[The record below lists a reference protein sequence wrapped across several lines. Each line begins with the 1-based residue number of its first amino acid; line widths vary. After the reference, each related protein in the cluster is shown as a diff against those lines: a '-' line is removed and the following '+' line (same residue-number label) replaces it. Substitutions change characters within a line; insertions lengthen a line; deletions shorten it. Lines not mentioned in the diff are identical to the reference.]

1 MDSVDYQQKYIKYK
15 KKYCELKKKNNRNM
29 VGGRPQISHSRNELP
44 LI

>member
-15 KKYCELKKKNNRNM
+15 NKYCELKKNVNM
-29 VGGRPQISHSRNELP
+29 VGGGINHWKQYQNTM